1 MIKQSKKNGVIPG
14 LLIIEDPTY
23 HGPKRRFPTTQ
34 LPRATFKNS
43 EGLKFQRTGQLRDAS
58 Y

>member
-1 MIKQSKKNGVIPG
+1 MIKQSKKKGFIPG
-14 LLIIEDPTY
+14 LLIIEDATY

-34 LPRATFKNS
+34 LPRVTFKNI
-43 EGLKFQRTGQLRDAS
+43 EGLKFQRTGRLRDAS